1 MTTTVYDRLN
11 QFVASDSRWSMA
23 LDGLPGWISYVD
35 DTGFG
40 KISLR
45 QKKVLCLAGDGE
57 LIERWKDWWTAPTI
71 SVAYPDVENAAGGKI
86 SLYAIDMESNEIL
99 FHQNLGCV
107 HLDPESRDLQAIF
120 TGSGGTFALSGWQTS
135 KCART
140 SVSHA
145 MGTDCCSGGGVR
157 YVDFATG
164 LTDIEDTV
172 IKISDVLLQLQQ
184 RGFVMNLNDPSRT
197 GYAISAQDVAQDLAV
212 AKAIVASGNGVL
224 SAPTGNEQIV
234 WDQATKQRLHG
245 FIERLVEEE
254 AGH

>member
-11 QFVASDSRWSMA
+11 QFVASDSRWSMP
-23 LDGLPGWISYVD
+23 LDGMPGWLCYVD

-45 QKKVLCLAGDGE
+45 QNKVLCLAGDGE
-57 LIERWKDWWTAPTI
+57 LIERWKNWWTAPTI
-71 SVAYPDVENAAGGKI
+71 SMAYPDVEKPDGGQI
-86 SLYAIDMESNEIL
+86 SLYAIDMESNQIL

-107 HLDPESRDLQAIF
+107 HLDPESRELQALF
-120 TGSGGTFALSGWQTS
+120 TGSGGTFALSGWQKS

-140 SVSHA
+140 CVSQA

-164 LTDIEDTV
+164 MSDIECTV
-172 IKISDVLLQLQQ
+172 TTISEVLLQLKQ

-197 GYAISAQDVAQDLAV
+197 AYAISAQDVAQDVAN
-212 AKAIVASGNGVL
+212 AKAIVANSNGVL

-234 WDQATKQRLHG
+234 WDHATKQRLNG
-245 FIERLVEEE
+245 FIEQLVREE
-254 AGH
+254 AGV